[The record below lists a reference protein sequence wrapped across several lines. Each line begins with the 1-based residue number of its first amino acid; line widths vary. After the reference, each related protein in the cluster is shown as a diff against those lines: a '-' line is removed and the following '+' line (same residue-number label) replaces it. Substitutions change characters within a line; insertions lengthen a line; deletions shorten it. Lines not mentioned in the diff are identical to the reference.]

1 MNKNNNAEIIDILRN
16 LSREAFKVPVEF
28 QTIIDTEGDNI
39 SMGSSL
45 QPGETPDNQSVCHLT
60 VTSVVLS
67 ALAQACTEG
76 NLTRSGWEAVRELI
90 VAGGIL
96 LSKIDTDSI
105 TFLPEGKDTEED
117 TGAADT
123 GAADTKREDS
133 EAADIARGKAE
144 QTTQLD
150 GLSIEDLI
158 ASLQDQT
165 QLTPAEYLA
174 KLDKEQRRPNRDE
187 LDEIL
192 DRITAREQLAL
203 LKELAVRY
211 PSK

>member
-1 MNKNNNAEIIDILRN
+1 MNKNNNAEIIDLLQD

-28 QTIIDTEGDNI
+28 KTIIDTEGDRV
-39 SMGSSL
+39 SMGTTL
-45 QPGETPDNQSVCHLT
+45 EPGDTPDNQSIVHLT

-67 ALAQACTEG
+67 ALAQACTDG
-76 NLTRSGWEAVRELI
+76 NLTKEGWEATRELI
-90 VAGGIL
+90 IAGGML
-96 LSKIDTDSI
+96 LSKIDSDTI
-105 TFLPEGKDTEED
+105 TFRPEDEDTED
-117 TGAADT
+117 TE
-123 GAADTKREDS
+123 KEDS
-133 EAADIARGKAE
+133 EAADIARGDAE

-150 GLSIEDLI
+150 GLNIEDLI
-158 ASLQDQT
+158 ASLQDRA

-192 DRITAREQLAL
+192 DRITAREQLTL

-211 PSK
+211 PKK

>member
-1 MNKNNNAEIIDILRN
+1 MNKNNNAETIDLLRG

-96 LSKIDTDSI
+96 LSRIDTDSI
-105 TFLPEGKDTEED
+105 TFLPEGKDAED
-117 TGAADT
+117 IGAADT
-123 GAADTKREDS
+123 KREDTKREDS
-133 EAADIARGKAE
+133 EAADIARGKAGH
-144 QTTQLD
+144 TTQLD

-158 ASLQDQT
+158 ASLQDQA

-192 DRITAREQLAL
+192 DRITAREQLTL

-211 PSK
+211 PKK

>member
-1 MNKNNNAEIIDILRN
+1 MNKNNNAEIIDILQD

-28 QTIIDTEGDNI
+28 QTIIDTEGDKV

-45 QPGETPDNQSVCHLT
+45 QPGETPDNQSIAHLT

-90 VAGGIL
+90 IAGGML
-96 LSKIDTDSI
+96 LSKIDTDRI
-105 TFLPEGKDTEED
+105 TFLPEDEDTED
-117 TGAADT
+117 TE
-123 GAADTKREDS
+123 KEDS
-133 EAADIARGKAE
+133 EAADIARGDAE

-150 GLSIEDLI
+150 GLNIEDLI
-158 ASLQDQT
+158 ASLQDRA

-192 DRITAREQLAL
+192 DRITAREQLTL

-211 PSK
+211 PKK